1 MNEIL
6 ALIDRFG
13 LGIVFVGTFFEGE
26 VFAIIGGFLAY
37 RGTHPLWLMSSLA
50 FIGSFCGDLA
60 VFLFA
65 RYFSNS
71 DWVSRWKRKPKF
83 TKALRLVDRFQAYFV
98 IVNRYI
104 YGLRMPGL
112 IALGLS
118 SISVPRFLILNFLGA
133 AIWAGIFTTIGYV
146 FGYSIASV
154 FQHLEMMEHGMM
166 IFLAVLALA
175 LLGFFAWQQG
185 GSVLRDRLLGRDRKG
200 QGSSKRG
207 EPAEAHAGSGSGK
220 RPTDRKPRR

>member
-37 RGTHPLWLMSSLA
+37 RGTHPLWLMSGLA
-50 FIGSFCGDLA
+50 FVGSFCGDLA
-60 VFLFA
+60 VFLFS

-71 DWVSRWKRKPKF
+71 DWVTRWKRKPKF

-118 SISVPRFLILNFLGA
+118 SISVPRFLILNFFGA

-154 FQHLEMMEHGMM
+154 FQHLEMMEHGML
-166 IFLAVLALA
+166 IFLAVLAIA
-175 LLGFFAWQQG
+175 LIAFFAWQQG
-185 GSVLRDRLLGRDRKG
+185 GSVLRDRLFNRVRKHPGEPKRGDPVEARIAPASRDRT
-200 QGSSKRG
+200 SDSKR
-207 EPAEAHAGSGSGK
+207 
-220 RPTDRKPRR
+220 RR